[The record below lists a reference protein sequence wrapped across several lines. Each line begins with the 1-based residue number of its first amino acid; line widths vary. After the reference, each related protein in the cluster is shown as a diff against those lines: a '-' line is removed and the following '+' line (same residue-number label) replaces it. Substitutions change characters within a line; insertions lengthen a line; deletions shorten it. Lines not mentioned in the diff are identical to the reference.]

1 MHKQKPVYRSIIY
14 IFMYFIKV
22 DFVAILAVD
31 FSGVVALYDI
41 LVLKRSRTDARRRLP
56 CKSFPTIGF
65 SY

>member
-1 MHKQKPVYRSIIY
+1 MYKQKPVYRSIIY

-31 FSGVVALYDI
+31 FSGVAALYDI
-41 LVLKRSRTDARRRLP
+41 FMIKRSRTDARRRLP
-56 CKSFPTIGF
+56 CKSFSTIGF